1 MAEELITIDHVDVDC
16 KRKKLFPDG
25 EAIIGKVVGAQWV
38 PDKYSPGVAV
48 DFKTVSPDVGYSLR
62 STVYLSTRKDDGS
75 HYVAPDKPFDY
86 MQRAV
91 LTDEEFFLQDSVSP
105 ETWIGRPVAFVVEQA
120 SYETEEGE
128 ERFYNIIKP
137 HTVRKPT
144 NEELA
149 DLQER
154 FKGSKI
160 LAAQKQAS
168 EAKALAAAPAKN
180 DGNEE
185 VEEGDL
191 EQAPF

>member
-1 MAEELITIDHVDVDC
+1 MAKPLSARLLALSGSRASIA
-16 KRKKLFPDG
+16 L
-25 EAIIGKVVGAQWV
+25 A
-38 PDKYSPGVAV
+38 SPSTSRPLAPMSATRFVLLCTSLPVRTMVLTTSPRTSPSTTCSGP
-48 DFKTVSPDVGYSLR
+48 FSPDAE
-62 STVYLSTRKDDGS
+62 YL
-75 HYVAPDKPFDY
+75 
-86 MQRAV
+86 
-91 LTDEEFFLQDSVSP
+91 LTDSVSP

-154 FKGSKI
+154 FKGSTI

-180 DGNEE
+180 GGNEE